1 MTKVRFVAA
10 SLVAALAASPVIL
23 DACLFTCHASTAAD
37 EDRSEP
43 SCHHATEDADLRIEA
58 PATAC
63 GHDHSPSPSTMTAND
78 RGADARVDMALSP
91 RDAFVLEDVAQ
102 LEARIAHRLVRDTRL
117 CREDSPPLRV

>member
-1 MTKVRFVAA
+1 MKLRLVAA

-23 DACLFTCHASTAAD
+23 DACLFTCHGSIATD

-43 SCHHATEDADLRIEA
+43 SCHQVTEDADLRFEP

-63 GHDHSPSPSTMTAND
+63 GHDHSQSASMTATD

-91 RDAFVLEDVAQ
+91 RDAYVLENVAQ
-102 LEARIAHRLVRDTRL
+102 REAQIAHRFVRDTGLGRT
-117 CREDSPPLRV
+117 DSPPLRV